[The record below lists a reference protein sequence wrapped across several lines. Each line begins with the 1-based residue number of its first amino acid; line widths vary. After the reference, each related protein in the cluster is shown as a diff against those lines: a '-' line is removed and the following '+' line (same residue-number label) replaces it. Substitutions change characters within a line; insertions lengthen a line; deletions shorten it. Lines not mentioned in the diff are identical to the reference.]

1 MDFFEDDSLDLIE
14 YQATEQVNT
23 IYFGIICIIYVIMF
37 YIEYS
42 INN

>member
-14 YQATEQVNT
+14 YQSIEKVNT
-23 IYFGIICIIYVIMF
+23 IYFGIMCMVCAVMF